1 MPAWSEERSERRLE
15 LLRGRKQSRES
26 ITPQSNQSQE
36 QQEPG
41 DTMTQSVN
49 GSIETNSH
57 QVDRLTIQIDDTFD
71 GFRNRY
77 EQAVPVFQSERFDSL
92 VERGV
97 GWQTVLEAT
106 AENAPYHFIL
116 YWSHDFTSL
125 MRLAGDRGRCVEYL
139 MGNHTI
145 AQKMYRYNPAIL
157 LYAPLRTAIV
167 EDADGATWFIVDQPS
182 TRFGSFNTPQITKVG
197 IELDHKLA
205 ALLEHLDAPVPA
217 ALTES

>member
-1 MPAWSEERSERRLE
+1 
-15 LLRGRKQSRES
+15 
-26 ITPQSNQSQE
+26 
-36 QQEPG
+36 
-41 DTMTQSVN
+41 MTQSLN
-49 GSIETNSH
+49 GSIETVSH

-77 EQAVPVFQSERFDSL
+77 EHAVPVFQSERFESL
-92 VERGV
+92 TERGV
-97 GWQTVLEAT
+97 DWQTVLEAT
-106 AENAPYHFIL
+106 AENAPHGFIL

-167 EDADGATWFIVDQPS
+167 EDADGAIWFTVDQPS

-197 IELDHKLA
+197 IELDRKLA
-205 ALLEHLDAPVPA
+205 ALLEHLDTPVPA
-217 ALTES
+217 GLTKS

>member
-1 MPAWSEERSERRLE
+1 
-15 LLRGRKQSRES
+15 
-26 ITPQSNQSQE
+26 
-36 QQEPG
+36 
-41 DTMTQSVN
+41 MTQSLN
-49 GSIETNSH
+49 GLIETISH

-77 EQAVPVFQSERFDSL
+77 EQAVPVFQSERFESL
-92 VERGV
+92 TERGV
-97 GWQTVLEAT
+97 DWQTVLEAT
-106 AENAPYHFIL
+106 AENAPHDFIL

-167 EDADGATWFIVDQPS
+167 EDADGATWFTVDQPG

-197 IELDHKLA
+197 IELDRKLA
-205 ALLEHLDAPVPA
+205 ALLEHLCAPVPA

>member
-1 MPAWSEERSERRLE
+1 MTKTLE
-15 LLRGRKQSRES
+15 
-26 ITPQSNQSQE
+26 T
-36 QQEPG
+36 
-41 DTMTQSVN
+41 V
-49 GSIETNSH
+49 SH
-57 QVDRLTIQIDDTFD
+57 QVDRLTIPIDDTFD
-71 GFRNRY
+71 GFRDRY

-92 VERGV
+92 VERDV
-97 GWQTVLEAT
+97 DWQTVVEAT
-106 AENAPYHFIL
+106 AANAPHDFIL

-167 EDADGATWFIVDQPS
+167 EDADGATWFTVDQPS
-182 TRFGSFNTPQITKVG
+182 TRFSSFNTPQITAVG

-205 ALLEHLDAPVPA
+205 ALLDHLGVSVPA
-217 ALTES
+217 GLTRSH

>member
-1 MPAWSEERSERRLE
+1 
-15 LLRGRKQSRES
+15 
-26 ITPQSNQSQE
+26 
-36 QQEPG
+36 
-41 DTMTQSVN
+41 MTQSLN
-49 GSIETNSH
+49 GSIETISH
-57 QVDRLTIQIDDTFD
+57 QVDRLTIQIADTFD

-77 EQAVPVFQSERFDSL
+77 EQAVPVFQSQRFESL
-92 VERGV
+92 VERRV
-97 GWQTVLEAT
+97 DWQTVLEAT
-106 AENAPYHFIL
+106 AENAPHDFIL

-167 EDADGATWFIVDQPS
+167 EDTDGATWFTVDQPS
-182 TRFGSFNTPQITKVG
+182 TRFSSFGTPQIAEVG

-217 ALTES
+217 ALTQS

>member
-1 MPAWSEERSERRLE
+1 
-15 LLRGRKQSRES
+15 
-26 ITPQSNQSQE
+26 
-36 QQEPG
+36 
-41 DTMTQSVN
+41 MTQSLN
-49 GSIETNSH
+49 RSIETISH

-77 EQAVPVFQSERFDSL
+77 EQAVPVFQSERFASL
-92 VERGV
+92 VEREV
-97 GWQTVLEAT
+97 DWQTVLDAT
-106 AENAPYHFIL
+106 AENAPHHFIL

-145 AQKMYRYNPAIL
+145 AEKMYRYNSAIL

-167 EDADGATWFIVDQPS
+167 EDTDGATWFTVDQPS
-182 TRFGSFNTPQITKVG
+182 TRFGSFNTPQIAEVG

-205 ALLEHLDAPVPA
+205 ALLEHLGAPVPA
-217 ALTES
+217 GLTKP